1 MPLQTP
7 VLALA
12 RLAEEG
18 HAEGGVNPWII
29 GGVALAILL
38 GLLLV
43 VVAIGGGREHT

>member
-18 HAEGGVNPWII
+18 HSEGVNPWII
-29 GGVALAILL
+29 GGVAFAILL
-38 GLLLV
+38 FLLIV
-43 VVAIGGGREHT
+43 VVAIGGGRDHT

>member
-18 HAEGGVNPWII
+18 HSGGVNPWII
-29 GGVALAILL
+29 GATALGILL
-38 GLLLV
+38 FLLFV
-43 VVAIGGGREHT
+43 VVAIGGGRDHT

>member
-18 HAEGGVNPWII
+18 SSGGVNPWIV
-29 GGVALAILL
+29 GGTAL
-38 GLLLV
+38 GLLLLLLFV
-43 VVAIGGGREHT
+43 VVAIGGGRDHT

>member
-18 HAEGGVNPWII
+18 HSEGVNPWII
-29 GGVALAILL
+29 GGVALGILIA
-38 GLLLV
+38 LLLV

>member
-18 HAEGGVNPWII
+18 HSEGINPWII
-29 GGVALAILL
+29 GGVALGILVA
-38 GLLLV
+38 LLVV
-43 VVAIGGGREHT
+43 VVAIGGGRDHT

>member
-1 MPLQTP
+1 MQTP
-7 VLALA
+7 ALALA

-18 HAEGGVNPWII
+18 HSAEGINPWIV

-38 GLLLV
+38 FLLVV